1 MDYVYML
8 EFLKKEHS
16 FIITKKTSISCLMF
30 CLLYFADS
38 SCKGEV

>member
-8 EFLKKEHS
+8 EFFKKEHS
-16 FIITKKTSISCLMF
+16 SIITNKTSLSYLMF
-30 CLLYFADS
+30 CLLYFSDS